1 MEFYS
6 HAVESNDGSRAGTK
20 LLKDHL
26 REVGNAVEKLTTQK
40 ATDNLK
46 LIPKIGH
53 LLGIAHDFG
62 KYTTF
67 FQNYLLSNIK
77 DSSKHHHGFISAV
90 FAAFVVQKYQVKI
103 HDSDQYLPL
112 LAYFIVLHHHG
123 DLNALELDVVS
134 ARDLKDKSFQSVEE
148 PLRNR
153 LKNLQIQL
161 ADVRQNLSSIEK
173 EYKELF
179 YQPLQF
185 NLTIEEFLNSCFDV
199 LSTLHKLQYH
209 LTENENEKTR
219 LEVFITT
226 LFLYS
231 LLIDADKKDAADA
244 GGVQRKEIPDDLVD
258 RYREVSPKIDT
269 KATVGIDGIRNEI
282 YYAVIKKASEI
293 SLSNHILT
301 FTAPTGTGKTLAS
314 FSCALK
320 LRERIKKES
329 GFSPRIIYSLPFT
342 SIIDQNYEVIRDVLS
357 LLQDFEQNE
366 NAYLIKHHHLA
377 DLKYKIDNEDR
388 PVSESLLLVES
399 WESEI
404 IVTTF
409 IQLLHT
415 IIGFKNSF
423 LKKYHNIAGSIIL
436 LDEVQNIPI
445 EYWPLVNWMFKLL
458 VEHLGCYVILLTAT
472 KPLIFNEDTKEA
484 IPLLDNSEEYF
495 KNKGLNRITLMPDI
509 SPLTLEGLF
518 QKFKGLYNT
527 SKSYLIVFN
536 TIKSSIGFYDEMIK
550 KDEMFKE
557 LFKKMKIVYLSTNII
572 PKERSERI
580 RLIKKKLKQG
590 EKIIVISTQVVEAGV
605 DIDLDIVMRDI
616 GPIDSI
622 IQVAGRCNRSMGEN
636 KGIVYVYHLIDDR
649 NSFAKYV
656 YGTTHFAVSH
666 DLLDNKQLE
675 ESQFFDLINRYFT
688 VIVQKKNQD
697 DSTYIWNAIKDFR
710 FRHTNPNLS
719 SISNF
724 EVIKEKNGY
733 VEVFV
738 EIDEQAKSLLETY
751 FKEVIKE
758 KNLKKRQEKYL
769 SIRKDFK
776 SYIISIPIKLTTGL
790 EVITED
796 FLKIPH
802 NSLGI
807 YYESDTGFKRT
818 EDASFI
824 F

>member
-6 HAVESNDGSRAGTK
+6 HAVEKVDGSREGTK

-26 REVGNAVEKLTTQK
+26 REVGNAVERLITQK

-46 LIPKIGH
+46 LIPQIGY
-53 LLGIAHDFG
+53 LLGISHDFG

-77 DSSKHHHGFISAV
+77 DSSRHHHGFISAV
-90 FAAFVVQKYQVKI
+90 FAAFVVQKYQVKM

-134 ARDLKDKSFQSVEE
+134 ARDLKDESFQSVKE
-148 PLRNR
+148 PLRSR

-161 ADVRQNLSSIEK
+161 ADVRQNLPSIEK
-173 EYKELF
+173 ECKELF
-179 YQPLQF
+179 CLPLQF
-185 NLTIEEFLNSCFDV
+185 DVTIEEFLNSCFDV
-199 LSTLHKLQYH
+199 LASFHKLQYH
-209 LTENENEKTR
+209 LSENENEKTR

-231 LLIDADKKDAADA
+231 TLIDADKKDAADV

-258 RYREVSPKIDT
+258 KFREISPDIDT
-269 KATVGIDGIRNEI
+269 KATIGIIGIRNEI
-282 YYAVIKKASEI
+282 YNNVVKKASEI
-293 SLSNHILT
+293 PLSNHILT
-301 FTAPTGTGKTLAS
+301 LTAPTGTGKTLAS

-320 LRERIKKES
+320 LRERIKNES
-329 GFSPRIIYSLPFT
+329 GYMPRIIYSLPFT
-342 SIIDQNYEVIRDVLS
+342 SIIDQNYEVMRDVLS
-357 LLQDFEQNE
+357 LLSDFEQNE

-388 PVSESLLLVES
+388 SVSESLLLVES

-409 IQLLHT
+409 IQLLYT

-472 KPLIFNEDTKEA
+472 KPLIFNEDVKEA

-495 KNKGLNRITLMPDI
+495 KNKGLDRITLKTDI
-509 SPLTLEGLF
+509 SPLSLDGLF
-518 QKFKGLYNT
+518 QKFKGLYDR

-536 TIKSSIGFYDEMIK
+536 TIKSSIGFYEMIK

-557 LFKKMKIVYLSTNII
+557 LFQKNNVVYLSTNII

-580 RLIKKKLKQG
+580 RLIKEKLEQG
-590 EKIIVISTQVVEAGV
+590 EKFIVISTQVVEAGV
-605 DIDLDIVMRDI
+605 DIDLDIVIRDI

-622 IQVAGRCNRSMGEN
+622 IQVAGRCNRGMGEN
-636 KGIVYVYHLIDDR
+636 KGIVYVHHLADDK
-649 NSFAKYV
+649 NSLAKYV
-656 YGTTHFAVSH
+656 YGTTHFVVSR
-666 DLLDNKQLE
+666 DLLGSNQIE
-675 ESQFFDLINRYFT
+675 ESQFFDLINRYFA

-697 DSTYIWNAIKDFR
+697 DSTHIWNAIKDLR
-710 FRHTNPNLS
+710 FRHNNSNLH
-719 SISNF
+719 SISDF
-724 EVIKEKNGY
+724 ELIKEKNGY
-733 VEVFV
+733 IDVFV
-738 EIDEQAKSLLETY
+738 EIDEQAKSLVEMYT
-751 FKEVIKE
+751 KEVIKE
-758 KNLKKRQEKYL
+758 KNLRKRQEKYL

-776 SYIISIPIKLTTGL
+776 SYIISIPMKLTTGL
-790 EVITED
+790 GVITED
-796 FLKIPH
+796 LLKIPC
-802 NSLGI
+802 NQLGI
-807 YYESDTGFKRT
+807 YYESETGFKRT
-818 EDASFI
+818 EDASFV

>member
-6 HAVESNDGSRAGTK
+6 HAVEKDDGCRSGTK

-26 REVGNAVEKLTTQK
+26 REVGNAIERLITQK

-46 LIPKIGH
+46 LIPQIGY
-53 LLGIAHDFG
+53 LLGISHDFG

-77 DSSKHHHGFISAV
+77 DSSRHHHGFISAV
-90 FAAFVVQKYQVKI
+90 FAAFVVQKYQVKM

-148 PLRNR
+148 PLRSR

-161 ADVRQNLSSIEK
+161 ADVRQNLLSIEK
-173 EYKELF
+173 ECKELF
-179 YQPLQF
+179 CLPLQF
-185 NLTIEEFLNSCFDV
+185 DVTIEEFLNSCFDV
-199 LSTLHKLQYH
+199 LASLHKLQYH

-231 LLIDADKKDAADA
+231 TLIDADKKDAADV
-244 GGVQRKEIPDDLVD
+244 GGVQRKEIPGDLVD
-258 RYREVSPKIDT
+258 KFREISRDIDT
-269 KATVGIDGIRNEI
+269 KATTGIIGIRNEI
-282 YYAVIKKASEI
+282 YNSVVKKASEI
-293 SLSNHILT
+293 PLSNHILAL
-301 FTAPTGTGKTLAS
+301 TAPTGTGKTLSS

-320 LRERIKKES
+320 LRERIKKEADYT
-329 GFSPRIIYSLPFT
+329 PRIIYSLPFT

-388 PVSESLLLVES
+388 SVSESLLLVES

-445 EYWPLVNWMFKLL
+445 EYWPLANWMFKLL
-458 VEHLGCYVILLTAT
+458 VEHLRCYVILLTAT
-472 KPLIFNEDTKEA
+472 KPLIFDEGKQEA

-495 KNKGLNRITLMPDI
+495 KNKGLDRITLKTDI
-509 SPLTLEGLF
+509 SPLSLDGLF
-518 QKFKGLYNT
+518 QKFKGLYDR

-536 TIKSSIGFYDEMIK
+536 TIKSSIGFYEMIK
-550 KDEMFKE
+550 KDEMFQE
-557 LFKKMKIVYLSTNII
+557 LFQKKNLVYLSTNII

-580 RLIKKKLKQG
+580 RLIKEKLKQR
-590 EKIIVISTQVVEAGV
+590 EKFIVISTQVVEAGV
-605 DIDLDIVMRDI
+605 DIDLDIVIRDI

-622 IQVAGRCNRSMGEN
+622 IQVAGRCNRGMGEN
-636 KGIVYVYHLIDDR
+636 KGIVYVHHLADDK
-649 NSFAKYV
+649 NSLAKYV
-656 YGTTHFAVSH
+656 YGTTHFVVSR
-666 DLLDNKQLE
+666 DLLDSNQIE
-675 ESQFFDLINRYFT
+675 ESQFFDLINRYFA

-697 DSTYIWNAIKDFR
+697 DSTHIWDAIKDLR
-710 FRHTNPNLS
+710 FRHNNSNLH
-719 SISNF
+719 SISDF
-724 EVIKEKNGY
+724 ELIKEKNGY
-733 VEVFV
+733 IDVFV
-738 EIDEQAKSLLETY
+738 EIDEQAKSLVEMYT
-751 FKEVIKE
+751 KEVIKE
-758 KNLKKRQEKYL
+758 KNLRKRQEKYL

-776 SYIISIPIKLTTGL
+776 SCIISIPMKLTTGL
-790 EVITED
+790 GVITED
-796 FLKIPH
+796 LLKIPCTQ
-802 NSLGI
+802 LGI
-807 YYESDTGFKRT
+807 YYESETGFKRT
-818 EDASFI
+818 EDASFV

>member
-6 HAVESNDGSRAGTK
+6 HAVEKDDGCRSGTK

-26 REVGNAVEKLTTQK
+26 REVGNAIERLITQK

-46 LIPKIGH
+46 LIPQIGY

-77 DSSKHHHGFISAV
+77 DSSRHYHGFISAV

-112 LAYFIVLHHHG
+112 LTYFIVLHHHG

-148 PLRNR
+148 PLRSR

-161 ADVRQNLSSIEK
+161 ADIRQNLSSIEK
-173 EYKELF
+173 ECKELF

-185 NLTIEEFLNSCFDV
+185 DVIIEEFLNSCFDV
-199 LSTLHKLQYH
+199 LLSLHKLQYH
-209 LTENENEKTR
+209 LTENENENTR

-231 LLIDADKKDAADA
+231 LLIDADKKDAADV
-244 GGVQRKEIPDDLVD
+244 GDVQRKEIPDDLVD
-258 RYREVSPKIDT
+258 KFREVSTQIDT
-269 KATVGIDGIRNEI
+269 KATAGINGIRNEI
-282 YYAVIKKASEI
+282 YNNVVKKASEI
-293 SLSNHILT
+293 PLSNHILT
-301 FTAPTGTGKTLAS
+301 LTAPTGTGKTLAS
-314 FSCALK
+314 FSCALR
-320 LRERIKKES
+320 LRERIKNES
-329 GFSPRIIYSLPFT
+329 GPIPRIIYSLPFT
-342 SIIDQNYEVIRDVLS
+342 SIIDQNYEVMRDVLS
-357 LLQDFEQNE
+357 LLSDFEQNE

-377 DLKYKIDNEDR
+377 DLKYKVDNEAR

-423 LKKYHNIAGSIIL
+423 LKKYHDIADSIIL

-472 KPLIFNEDTKEA
+472 KPLIFSEDTKEA

-495 KNKGLNRITLMPDI
+495 KNKGLDRITLIPDI
-509 SPLTLEGLF
+509 TPLTLEGLF
-518 QKFKGLYNT
+518 QKFKGLYNIT
-527 SKSYLIVFN
+527 KSYLVVFN
-536 TIKSSIGFYDEMIK
+536 TIKSSIGFYEMIK

-557 LFKKMKIVYLSTNII
+557 LFQNKNVVYLSTNII
-572 PKERSERI
+572 PKERSKRI
-580 RLIKKKLKQG
+580 KLIKEKLKQG
-590 EKIIVISTQVVEAGV
+590 KKIIVISTQVVEAGV
-605 DIDLDIVMRDI
+605 DIDLDIVIRDI

-622 IQVAGRCNRSMGEN
+622 IQVAGRCNRGMGEN
-636 KGIVYVYHLIDDR
+636 KGIVYVHHLVDDK
-649 NSFAKYV
+649 NSLAKYV
-656 YGTTHFAVSH
+656 YGTTHFVVSR
-666 DLLDNKQLE
+666 DLLNSNQIE
-675 ESQFFDLINRYFT
+675 ESQFFDLINRYFA
-688 VIVQKKNQD
+688 VVVQKKNQD
-697 DSTYIWNAIKDFR
+697 DSTHIWNAIKDLR
-710 FRHTNPNLS
+710 FRHTNPNLF
-719 SISNF
+719 SISDF
-724 EVIKEKNGY
+724 ELIKEKNGY
-733 VEVFV
+733 IDVFV
-738 EIDEQAKSLLETY
+738 EIDEQAKLLVEMYT
-751 FKEVIKE
+751 KEVVKE
-758 KNLKKRQEKYL
+758 KNLRERQEKYL

-776 SYIISIPIKLTTGL
+776 SYIISIPKRLSTGL
-790 EVITED
+790 AIINEHL
-796 FLKIPH
+796 LKVPYAQL
-802 NSLGI
+802 SV
-807 YYESDTGFKRT
+807 YYEKETGFKRS
-818 EDASFI
+818 EDASFV

>member
-1 MEFYS
+1 
-6 HAVESNDGSRAGTK
+6 
-20 LLKDHL
+20 
-26 REVGNAVEKLTTQK
+26 
-40 ATDNLK
+40 
-46 LIPKIGH
+46 
-53 LLGIAHDFG
+53 
-62 KYTTF
+62 
-67 FQNYLLSNIK
+67 
-77 DSSKHHHGFISAV
+77 
-90 FAAFVVQKYQVKI
+90 KI
-103 HDSDQYLPL
+103 HDSNQYVPL
-112 LAYFIVLHHHG
+112 LAYFVVLHHHG
-123 DLNALELDVVS
+123 DLNALELDVVR
-134 ARDLKDKSFQSVEE
+134 AKDLKDSSFRSVEE
-148 PLRNR
+148 PLRSR

-161 ADVRQNLSSIEK
+161 EDIRQNLPPIE
-173 EYKELF
+173 EDFKELF
-179 YQPLQF
+179 CQPLQF
-185 NLTIEEFLNSCFDV
+185 GVTIAEFLNSSYDV
-199 LSTLHKLQYH
+199 LSSLHKLQYH

-226 LFLYS
+226 IFLYS
-231 LLIDADKKDAADA
+231 LLIDADKKDAADV

-282 YYAVIKKASEI
+282 YNSVVIKASEI
-293 SLSNHILT
+293 PLSNHILT
-301 FTAPTGTGKTLAS
+301 LTAPTGTGKTLS
-314 FSCALK
+314 SISCALK

-329 GFSPRIIYSLPFT
+329 GYSPRIIYSLPFT
-342 SIIDQNYEVIRDVLS
+342 SIIDQNYEVMRDVLS

-366 NAYLIKHHHLA
+366 SAYLIKHHHLA

-458 VEHLGCYVILLTAT
+458 VEHLECYVILLTAT

-495 KNKGLNRITLMPDI
+495 KNKGLDRITLMPDI
-509 SPLTLEGLF
+509 STLTLEGLF
-518 QKFKGLYNT
+518 QKFKGLYNIT
-527 SKSYLIVFN
+527 KSYLIVFN
-536 TIKSSIGFYDEMIK
+536 TIKSSIGFYEMIK
-550 KDEMFKE
+550 KDVMFKE
-557 LFKKMKIVYLSTNII
+557 LFQEKNVAYLSTNII
-572 PKERSERI
+572 PKERSKRI
-580 RLIKKKLKQG
+580 KLIKKKLKQG

-605 DIDLDIVMRDI
+605 DIDLDIVIRDI

-622 IQVAGRCNRSMGEN
+622 IQAAGRCNRGMGEN
-636 KGIVYVYHLIDDR
+636 KGIVYVHHLVDDK
-649 NSFAKYV
+649 NSLAKYV
-656 YGTTHFAVSH
+656 YGTTHFVVSH
-666 DLLDNKQLE
+666 DLLGSNQIE

-697 DSTYIWNAIKDFR
+697 DSTHIWNAIKDFR
-710 FRHTNPNLS
+710 FRHTNPNLH
-719 SISNF
+719 SISDF
-724 EVIKEKNGY
+724 GLIKEKNGY
-733 VEVFV
+733 MDVFV
-738 EIDEQAKSLLETY
+738 EIDKWAKLLLDMY
-751 FKEVIKE
+751 AKEVIKE

-776 SYIISIPIKLTTGL
+776 SYIISIPKKLTTGL

-796 FLKIPH
+796 LLKIPYY
-802 NSLGI
+802 SLAI
-807 YYESDTGFKRT
+807 YYENDTGFKRT